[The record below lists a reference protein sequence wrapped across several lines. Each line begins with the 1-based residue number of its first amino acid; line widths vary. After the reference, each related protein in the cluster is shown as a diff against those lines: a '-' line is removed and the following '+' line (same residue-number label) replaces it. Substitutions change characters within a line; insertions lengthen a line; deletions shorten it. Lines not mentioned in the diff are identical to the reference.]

1 MTDTKSDEYWMSLA
15 LAEAQSAAES
25 GEIPVGAIVV
35 KDGVL
40 IASGRN
46 APVDLKD
53 PTAHAEIVALRR
65 AAEVLGNYRLHEC
78 TLYVTLE
85 PCAMCAGAILNA
97 RIRRLV
103 FGAKEPK
110 TGAAGSVVN
119 LFQSSLNH
127 QTTIASGILQESC
140 SAAMRSFFSSR
151 RSQRRQ
157 EIQSTQSYLREDAL
171 RTPEQRFS
179 FLHLPESKYFND
191 LPCAEGLR
199 LHFFEY
205 GNSGMSRTWL
215 CMHSLQGWSFE
226 FLQLF
231 EKASE
236 LDRILAFDL
245 IGFGKS
251 DKPKKENFHSLI
263 RHQEIIFSFLKKAK
277 VERFF
282 LIVPESGL
290 DAASSLLRMAEDLVL
305 AVVLLPDFQ
314 DAGSSSE
321 WRDAPYPNS
330 GFKSGLKSLSKL
342 LPEKKV
348 FDLNGFLEERPIQRC
363 LNIQSICFDEVYA
376 KLFSLK

>member
-1 MTDTKSDEYWMSLA
+1 MSLA

-46 APVDLKD
+46 APVDLND

-65 AAEVLGNYRLHEC
+65 AAEVLGNYRLNDC

-97 RIRRLV
+97 RVKRLV

-127 QTTIASGILQESC
+127 QTKIASGILEESC
-140 SAAMRSFFSSR
+140 SAAMRSFFSLR
-151 RSQRRQ
+151 RLQRRQ
-157 EIQSTQSYLREDAL
+157 ELQSSQSFLREDAL
-171 RTPEQRFS
+171 RTPDQRFA
-179 FLHLPESKYFND
+179 FLSLHGSKYLND
-191 LPCAEGLR
+191 LSGAEGLR

-205 GNSGMSRTWL
+205 GNSGMPRTWICL
-215 CMHSLQGWSFE
+215 HSLQGWSFE
-226 FLQLF
+226 FSQLF

-236 LDRILAFDL
+236 LDRVLAFDL

-251 DKPKKENFHSLI
+251 DKPKKESFHTLI
-263 RHQEIIFSFLKKAK
+263 KHQEVIFSFLKKVK
-277 VERFF
+277 VEEFI

-290 DAASSLLRMAEDLVL
+290 STAFSFLRMVEDLVL
-305 AVVLLPDFQ
+305 AVVVLPDFQ
-314 DAGSSSE
+314 DEGSSLG

-342 LPEKKV
+342 LPEKKISY
-348 FDLNGFLEERPIQRC
+348 LNCFVAKRPIQRF
-363 LNIQSICFDEVYA
+363 LNVQSICFDEMYE
-376 KLFSLK
+376 KLFYLK